1 MKTYNLNLNAP
12 VIKPVN
18 NLYNKVYKDAFFCA
32 NITYTKKSIQKKSIR
47 YFYLVDF
54 YFVIHFICEA
64 NMSNER
70 TANGGRLTRAMH
82 KAAAALYSATV
93 LGGGSDRG
101 ADDERERADELAR
114 SESTV
119 ADSQAPEA
127 QQEGEVRAECHA
139 PVPDIPSVQH

>member
-1 MKTYNLNLNAP
+1 
-12 VIKPVN
+12 
-18 NLYNKVYKDAFFCA
+18 
-32 NITYTKKSIQKKSIR
+32 
-47 YFYLVDF
+47 
-54 YFVIHFICEA
+54 
-64 NMSNER
+64 MSNER
-70 TANGGRLTRAMH
+70 TANGGHLTRAMH

-127 QQEGEVRAECHA
+127 QQEGKFELNATRLFLTYPQCNTPGKWH
-139 PVPDIPSVQH
+139 